1 MIQKYISFLLVA
13 FVIILSSCNTSKTVV
28 IPPKWEKM
36 SLAKGVETYVD
47 INSIKHEEL
56 VSYATEKRVYTTLEA
71 KNEYLSKIRDKWA
84 KLGSPKKADKWN
96 DCSYS
101 IYKCVYECTNKRCRI
116 LSIED
121 YDSTGNII
129 ARTTPN
135 EKVIKWS
142 QVDKETIGDYNF
154 FFICDYE

>member
-1 MIQKYISFLLVA
+1 MIQKYILPILLV
-13 FVIILSSCNTSKTVV
+13 FVITLSGCNTSKTIS

-47 INSIKHEEL
+47 LNSIQHEDL
-56 VSYATEKRVYTTLEA
+56 LSYATEKRVYTTQKA
-71 KNEYLSKIRDKWA
+71 KEEYISKIRDKYTQ
-84 KLGSPKKADKWN
+84 LGSPKKADKWN

-101 IYKCVYECTNKRCRI
+101 IYKCIYECTNKRFCI

-121 YDSTGNII
+121 YDSTGKLI

-135 EKVIKWS
+135 KKVIQWT

-154 FFICDYE
+154 FFICDFE